1 MYSGQKGPLQFSCEI
16 TISIL
21 LSCMETPP
29 YQGYHF
35 PGKRATKFIL
45 NDYTSGYKDRLA
57 SLHLLPLM
65 MQLELNDIMFFIKSL
80 KAPTSSFNI
89 LNFVQFCSSAT
100 RSSTHLKL
108 KQPFC
113 KKNSVRHF
121 YFNRLPRLWNSLPPI
136 DINQSL
142 HYNKSTLRSHFWNHF
157 LTYFNP
163 DNPCTYHRMCPCAKC
178 VSSQ

>member
-1 MYSGQKGPLQFSCEI
+1 
-16 TISIL
+16 
-21 LSCMETPP
+21 
-29 YQGYHF
+29 
-35 PGKRATKFIL
+35 
-45 NDYTSGYKDRLA
+45 
-57 SLHLLPLM
+57 M

-113 KKNSVRHF
+113 KKNSVRHS

-136 DINQSL
+136 DINQSP
-142 HYNKSTLRSHFWNHF
+142 HYIKSTLRSHFWNNF

-163 DNPCTYHRMCPCAKC
+163 DYPCTYHYLCPCAKC
-178 VSSQ
+178 VFLPVPCTFFSGWQTFSTDHFVYHLPSVLCCRAQ